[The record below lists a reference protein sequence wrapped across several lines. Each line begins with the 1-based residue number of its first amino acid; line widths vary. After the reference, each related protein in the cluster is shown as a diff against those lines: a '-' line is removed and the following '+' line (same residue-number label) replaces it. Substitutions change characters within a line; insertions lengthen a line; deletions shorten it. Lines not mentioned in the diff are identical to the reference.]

1 MAFQN
6 VWYYTDLPDKI
17 IDIIEEDLTKNFDP
31 KMRESRLHGDA
42 VNTNKRNSYNAW
54 IPTNYWVAGFLWHYV
69 QRANRENFLFD
80 LSCIDNESLQYT
92 RYGEGQFYTWHN
104 DAGLSTQYKPNIVGR
119 QGNDGEM
126 KEDFLN
132 KNTEYVRKLSFS
144 LQLSDPDDYEGGNV
158 ILLDEGGSNK
168 KYVAPRKKGSIILFD
183 SRTKHCVNVVK
194 KGVRKSIVGWVV
206 GPRWR

>member
-1 MAFQN
+1 MALQN

-31 KMRESRLHGDA
+31 HMRESRLHGDS
-42 VNTNKRNSYNAW
+42 VNKNKRNSYNAW

-92 RYGEGQFYTWHN
+92 RYGEGQFYGWHN
-104 DAGLSTQYKPNIVGR
+104 DAGFSTQYKPNIVGR
-119 QGNDGEM
+119 QGSDGEM

-132 KNTEYVRKLSFS
+132 KNTEHVRKLSFTI
-144 LQLSDPDDYEGGNV
+144 QLSDPDDYEGGNV
-158 ILLDEGGSNK
+158 ILLDEGGSTK
-168 KYVAPRKKGSIILFD
+168 KFVAPRKKGTIILFD
-183 SRTKHCVNVVK
+183 SRTPHCVNKVK